1 MEMLKD
7 RLYAQERVIGTWC
20 NLGSPLSA
28 ELAGITGYDWVLLD
42 QEHGPGD
49 NITLLHQLHALGE
62 VPHCSHCA
70 HRMEG
75 SYPYQTG
82 AGSGGRG
89 HYVPVYSECGR
100 GAGGRGFHAVCS
112 TWRTRACGRD
122 SVRRLRSLFWRI
134 SGKHRAFPAL
144 RGADRIPRSRG
155 KTPQPSPP
163 CRGWMSC
170 SSARSI

>member
-49 NITLLHQLHALGE
+49 NITLLHQLHALGKYPT
-62 VPHCSHCA
+62 VPIVRIA
-70 HRMEG
+70 WRDRIL
-75 SYPYQTG
+75 TKR
-82 AGSGGRG
+82 ALDL
-89 HYVPVYSECGR
+89 
-100 GAGGRGFHAVCS
+100 GAGGIMFPYIQNAEEAREAVAFMQYAPLGERGLAAGTRCAASEPFLENIGKTPCVPCS
-112 TWRTRACGRD
+112 AWR
-122 SVRRLRSLFWRI
+122 RSN
-134 SGKHRAFPAL
+134 PAK
-144 RGADRIPRSRG
+144 PW